1 MTDQDPSTNPIPGET
16 PSHRVVLASGSKVR
30 ASMLRAAGVP
40 VEIRAAGV
48 DEAAVRD
55 SMKAEG
61 ASTADTA
68 TALAELKALHVS
80 RAFPGAFVIGADQ
93 MLDCGGV
100 WFEKAPDRDH
110 ARAQLQA
117 LRGRDHTLVSS
128 AIVVRDG
135 ARIWHHSDKTRMTV
149 RPFSDAFLDQY
160 LDAAGG
166 DILDSVGCY
175 HLEGL
180 GAQLFSRVEG
190 DFFTVLGLPLL
201 PLLDF
206 LRQHGILAR

>member
-1 MTDQDPSTNPIPGET
+1 MSDPSTPQTIIPGDN
-16 PSHRVVLASGSKVR
+16 PDLRVVLASGSKVR
-30 ASMLRAAGVP
+30 ASMLRSAGVA
-40 VEIRAAGV
+40 IQTRTAGV

-61 ASTADTA
+61 ASTAHTA

-80 RAFPGAFVIGADQ
+80 RAVPGAFVIGADQ

-128 AIVVRDG
+128 AVVVRDG
-135 ARIWHHSDKTRMTV
+135 ARIWHHVDQTRMTV
-149 RPFSDAFLDQY
+149 LPFSDAFLDRY
-160 LDAAGG
+160 LDAAGE

-175 HLEGL
+175 PEGL

-206 LRQHGILAR
+206 LRGHGILAR